1 MWIAAPTFIRIRVS
15 RAKAAIN
22 WDRAIAE
29 NLTGEWLPCQKS
41 SATQW
46 PAQSNYRLK
55 AEDFLKLQNPSNSIW
70 FRAFDR
76 CPLYP
81 QKRTFVSAAVMSAL
95 CQKRTSIIFQSA
107 VVCRVKQER
116 PITGASIVADE
127 SEQPSF
133 ADQK

>member
-29 NLTGEWLPCQKS
+29 NLTGEWLPCQES

-55 AEDFLKLQNPSNSIW
+55 AEDRLTGLKLQSLPSELVSK
-70 FRAFDR
+70 A
-76 CPLYP
+76 PAV
-81 QKRTFVSAAVMSAL
+81 KREAEED
-95 CQKRTSIIFQSA
+95 
-107 VVCRVKQER
+107 CR
-116 PITGASIVADE
+116 
-127 SEQPSF
+127 
-133 ADQK
+133 